1 MPLLGTY
8 TFTEKA
14 DKVVVA
20 IPLKGCAP
28 NKVDI
33 FVTSTTLKVNYSPYL
48 LDLVLHSSV
57 DAVKHKATVKEGVLH
72 VTLLKAAPGAT
83 WGELVSNI
91 TDKKELAAAREAAM
105 AGHTQLQDTLKE
117 ARHDR
122 RIDDERHALRKQMA
136 LEETERSLLEGL
148 KAEEKTDAEE
158 RVYKEFA
165 DMERKNALAAASKDA
180 PAVQASK
187 PKKEKEKEKE
197 KDRRD
202 NKPASVLGGSQGLD
216 NDNSLFAH
224 LHETPK
230 TTTFAPPGPS
240 AAVTGA
246 GNSAVNDIF
255 RASDLMDMNA
265 IDDFLAKEGIDEV
278 DDEGEGEGKYSMND
292 IDEEEEEEEEEEPV
306 RRSPALTAKLA
317 REAQL
322 QQQQQ
327 VDDNDIDI
335 KYVPPPRST
344 GYNEKTRVEVSYT
357 PRVFPTPMR
366 ESKGKVEY
374 ICVRVRV
381 RVRVRMR
388 VAVVSSKDKL
398 KHASQN

>member
-48 LDLVLHSSV
+48 LDLVLHSGV

-187 PKKEKEKEKE
+187 PKKA

-240 AAVTGA
+240 AAVA
-246 GNSAVNDIF
+246 REGNSAVKDIF

-265 IDDFLAKEGIDEV
+265 IDDFLAKEGIDEE
-278 DDEGEGEGKYSMND
+278 DDEREGEGEGKYSMND
-292 IDEEEEEEEEEEPV
+292 IDEEEEEEEEEEEPI

-317 REAQL
+317 REAQ

-327 VDDNDIDI
+327 QQEMDDNDIDI

-366 ESKGKVEY
+366 ESKGVCVCV
-374 ICVRVRV
+374 CVRVR
-381 RVRVRMR
+381 
-388 VAVVSSKDKL
+388 AAAVSSKDKL